1 MYTTETPDERTFAIK
16 PMNCP
21 GHCQI
26 YNQGLKSYKDLPIKI
41 SEFGK
46 VHRYEPS
53 GSLHGLMR
61 VRGFTQDDAHIFCTE
76 DQVTEESAKVT
87 KLILDIYKAF
97 GFNDVILKYADRPKI
112 RVGDDNVWDKSEK
125 ALLEAI
131 KASGI
136 KYEINKEK
144 EHFTDLKLNSC

>member
-1 MYTTETPDERTFAIK
+1 
-16 PMNCP
+16 MNCP

-26 YNQGLKSYKDLPIKI
+26 YNQGLKSYKDLPLKL

-61 VRGFTQDDAHIFCTE
+61 VRSFTQDDAHIFCTE
-76 DQVTEESAKVT
+76 DQITEESVKVT

-97 GFNDVILKYADRPKI
+97 GFENITLKYADRPAKSAADEPWRI
-112 RVGDDNVWDKSEK
+112 AAVGDRADDGRGRYHPRLRQVT
-125 ALLEAI
+125 ATFCPCL
-131 KASGI
+131 
-136 KYEINKEK
+136 YR
-144 EHFTDLKLNSC
+144 

>member
-1 MYTTETPDERTFAIK
+1 LASKGWALFQTLVDFMRQKQLEAGYQEVNTPEIIDRVLWEKSGHWEKFQEYMYTTSTPDERTFAIK

-26 YNQGLKSYKDLPIKI
+26 YNQGLKSYKDLPLKL

-61 VRGFTQDDAHIFCTE
+61 VRSFTQDDAHIFCTE
-76 DQVTEESAKVT
+76 DQITEESVKVT
-87 KLILDIYKAF
+87 KTYIGYLQS
-97 GFNDVILKYADRPKI
+97 I
-112 RVGDDNVWDKSEK
+112 R
-125 ALLEAI
+125 I
-131 KASGI
+131 
-136 KYEINKEK
+136 
-144 EHFTDLKLNSC
+144 

>member
-1 MYTTETPDERTFAIK
+1 MGKVWSLGKVSRIHVYNLTPDERTFAIK

-26 YNQGLKSYKDLPIKI
+26 YNQGLKSYKDLPLKL

-61 VRGFTQDDAHIFCTE
+61 VRSFTQDDAHIFCTE
-76 DQVTEESAKVT
+76 DQITEESVKVT
-87 KLILDIYKAF
+87 KLNF
-97 GFNDVILKYADRPKI
+97 GYLQSIWI
-112 RVGDDNVWDKSEK
+112 
-125 ALLEAI
+125 
-131 KASGI
+131 
-136 KYEINKEK
+136 
-144 EHFTDLKLNSC
+144 